1 MSSSR
6 SAVTLSGDRAAT
18 PSPPPSRFRRSGRRR
33 RPLGPGLGLVAGL
46 VGAALLPLAL
56 ATLAFG
62 QAFRSSETARV
73 DGRLAAALQL
83 AADRASAAEAD
94 AIARARLLA
103 SSRRIQVAMLRHDD
117 AALAAAGHRTAT
129 LAVIAGREA
138 PPPVTRRTVL
148 HHEISV
154 VSGGSSVGFVRAEVF
169 LVPLVAGVERD
180 SGTATS
186 LVVGGSAVSGTL
198 AGLTLPAAAGTATW
212 VKLHGATYRAARG
225 ELVSGRGV
233 VAAVSRNSIDTAVR
247 HRQLRIAAAGV
258 LTVVA
263 VALVALLLVL
273 RRRGG
278 VGSARSGRS
287 PMAVLGEV
295 VAAADDP
302 RARRP
307 GLLETAVA
315 AVDAAGGFAV
325 WDGERMAE
333 AGFEPAA
340 ARPLSLELDPETA
353 PGQRQIVLFPRRGS
367 FSAEERE
374 VAASLVAEG
383 RIALD
388 NARLH
393 NIVRR
398 QAVTDELTDL
408 ANRRRFV
415 DGLRQEVARA
425 RRFELPLAL
434 VLFDLD
440 HFKQIN
446 DRYGHQAG
454 DEVLRE
460 AADVIRGRVRETDL
474 PGRVGGEEFAV
485 ILMGTDLDGAAALAE
500 NLRADLPAL
509 VNVGGSGDW
518 RVTAS
523 FGVAELGP
531 SDGTEELIAAA
542 DRALYRAKAEGRDRV
557 SAGPL
562 APR

>member
-1 MSSSR
+1 
-6 SAVTLSGDRAAT
+6 L
-18 PSPPPSRFRRSGRRR
+18 
-33 RPLGPGLGLVAGL
+33 
-46 VGAALLPLAL
+46 
-56 ATLAFG
+56 
-62 QAFRSSETARV
+62 
-73 DGRLAAALQL
+73 
-83 AADRASAAEAD
+83 
-94 AIARARLLA
+94 
-103 SSRRIQVAMLRHDD
+103 
-117 AALAAAGHRTAT
+117 
-129 LAVIAGREA
+129 
-138 PPPVTRRTVL
+138 
-148 HHEISV
+148 
-154 VSGGSSVGFVRAEVF
+154 
-169 LVPLVAGVERD
+169 
-180 SGTATS
+180 
-186 LVVGGSAVSGTL
+186 
-198 AGLTLPAAAGTATW
+198 
-212 VKLHGATYRAARG
+212 
-225 ELVSGRGV
+225 
-233 VAAVSRNSIDTAVR
+233 
-247 HRQLRIAAAGV
+247 
-258 LTVVA
+258 
-263 VALVALLLVL
+263 
-273 RRRGG
+273 
-278 VGSARSGRS
+278 
-287 PMAVLGEV
+287 AVLGEV
-295 VAAADDP
+295 VAAAHDP
-302 RARRP
+302 RALLP
-307 GLLETAVA
+307 VLLETAVA

-353 PGQRQIVLFPRRGS
+353 PGQRQIVLFPRPGS
-367 FSAEERE
+367 VSAEERE

-388 NARLH
+388 NARQH

-408 ANRRRFV
+408 ANRRRFMDV
-415 DGLRQEVARA
+415 LRQEVARA
-425 RRFELPLAL
+425 RRFDLPLAL

-485 ILMGTDLDGAAALAE
+485 ILTGTDLHGAAALAE

-509 VNVGGSGDW
+509 VHVGGSTDW

-557 SAGPL
+557 SAEPL